1 MTGYEHLAELAER
14 ELQVVREGLYED
26 LPAIDAERRRVLAQ
40 LPAAPPPAARPALE
54 RARDAQAELITALV
68 AARDAAGRELAR
80 LHKGRGAVR
89 AYGHV
94 GAGSLGGV
102 ASRTA

>member
-1 MTGYEHLAELAER
+1 MSGYEHLAVLAER
-14 ELQVVREGLYED
+14 ELQAVRDGQFEA
-26 LPAIDAERRRVLAQ
+26 LPALDSERRRVLAG

-54 RARDAQAELITALV
+54 RARDAQAELIAALM
-68 AARDAAGRELAR
+68 AAREATGRELAR
-80 LHKGRGAVR
+80 LRQGRGAVR

-94 GAGSLGGV
+94 GASPMGGV